1 MFGDI
6 DIKSL
11 NQFLEASKESEAR
24 IVHSK
29 VPVPSRLGMSL
40 YMSTF
45 EDLLSMKTRAF
56 LVKDIDPEIL
66 KRLLGNRSLATEL
79 TDEQLDDYYSGKVPK
94 PTNASEL
101 LSLMSKGGGLDRK
114 WENPLYK
121 AKLTGIEHST
131 IESWVRELASR
142 GEITKLRDTGSPE
155 LDDKWFTTYMAEIHG
170 TLGCIAGAGGKN
182 MEDIRD
188 LYTKGL
194 TYEVA
199 TEFDGL
205 KPTNWQKMTITDA
218 HEALRVKIIE
228 MLGSEGPAMGEHI
241 SDRLPFPQGQIDSI
255 LHELEMRNV
264 ISVGF
269 YKQTDDAEYILKVDE
284 HKITGGEEDVVEYRW
299 VQNLVMQKSFEQYQ
313 DGFTA
318 FDQHIL
324 FQKQQEML
332 YRVDGF
338 RYADWKDLQLD
349 SDVIMGRLLHNRI
362 GYTTRKK
369 STDATWLKTGSMVGR
384 NGEISP

>member
-1 MFGDI
+1 
-6 DIKSL
+6 
-11 NQFLEASKESEAR
+11 
-24 IVHSK
+24 
-29 VPVPSRLGMSL
+29 
-40 YMSTF
+40 
-45 EDLLSMKTRAF
+45 
-56 LVKDIDPEIL
+56 
-66 KRLLGNRSLATEL
+66 
-79 TDEQLDDYYSGKVPK
+79 
-94 PTNASEL
+94 
-101 LSLMSKGGGLDRK
+101 
-114 WENPLYK
+114 
-121 AKLTGIEHST
+121 
-131 IESWVRELASR
+131 
-142 GEITKLRDTGSPE
+142 
-155 LDDKWFTTYMAEIHG
+155 MAEIHG
-170 TLGCIAGAGGKN
+170 TLGRISEAGGKD

-194 TYEVA
+194 SYEVA
-199 TEFDGL
+199 TEFDGV
-205 KPTNWQKMTITDA
+205 KPTTWEKRIITDA

-228 MLGSEGPAMGEHI
+228 MLGSEGPARGEEI
-241 SDRLPFPQGQIDSI
+241 IERLPFPQGQIDSI

-269 YKQTDDAEYILKVDE
+269 YKQTEDAEYILKVDE

-299 VQNLVMQKSFEQYQ
+299 VQNLVMQKSFEQYS

-349 SDVIMGRLLHNRI
+349 SDVVMGRLLHNRI

-369 STDATWLKTGSMVGR
+369 YPNVTWIKARTLVGR
-384 NGEISP
+384 NGETRPRKNSQR